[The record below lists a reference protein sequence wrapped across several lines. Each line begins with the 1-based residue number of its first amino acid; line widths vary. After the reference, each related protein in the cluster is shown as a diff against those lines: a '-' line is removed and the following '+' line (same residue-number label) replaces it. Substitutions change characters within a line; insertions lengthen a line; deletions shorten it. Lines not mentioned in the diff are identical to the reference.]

1 MIIFFIPNHIN
12 EWNQKNCLCICSLC
26 SSTYTSML
34 NYSGNY
40 KSELQRCVSDSEK
53 ATGVA
58 LRDAGFVFVLSA
70 HAETHTVKQTTK
82 MWWSVK
88 QNKCWL
94 CLRKCLHFNQSA
106 THTPS
111 CLQSAALLGQI
122 CIFTLCY
129 HLSYTLILSGIQHL
143 CSHFVLYTK
152 KMYSV
157 TAGQLNRLNSC

>member
-1 MIIFFIPNHIN
+1 MPCDYFFKITNHIN

-26 SSTYTSML
+26 SSTYTSIL

-82 MWWSVK
+82 MWWSLK

-94 CLRKCLHFNQSA
+94 CLRKSIYTSTSPPHILHPVCNQL
-106 THTPS
+106 PY
-111 CLQSAALLGQI
+111 LGRYVI
-122 CIFTLCY
+122 FYIVLSFVIYTNCIWYTASLFTF
-129 HLSYTLILSGIQHL
+129 
-143 CSHFVLYTK
+143 CSVH
-152 KMYSV
+152 
-157 TAGQLNRLNSC
+157 